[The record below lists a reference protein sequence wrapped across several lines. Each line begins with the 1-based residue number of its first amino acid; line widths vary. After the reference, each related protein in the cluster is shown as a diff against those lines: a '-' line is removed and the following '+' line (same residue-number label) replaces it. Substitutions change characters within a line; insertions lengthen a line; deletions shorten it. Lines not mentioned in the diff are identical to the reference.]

1 MNIHQ
6 KRMWVLLLGI
16 LAVTTFTGCS
26 KARDGQTTTPPP
38 LVYGD
43 ADGDGIKDNVDN
55 CPSIANTDQ
64 KNVLDPVG
72 SADAIG
78 DVCDDSDNDGVND
91 SRDNCP
97 AVANSNQLN
106 NDQAAEGGAGQPPL
120 RGDAC
125 DDDDDGDGFKDP
137 PGPAEDK
144 CPFTPTATN
153 TGDECAGDFDN
164 DTIPDSSDN
173 CPAVPNTNQANT
185 TGKDINAQG
194 VSQPD
199 SIGDACDD
207 SDQDGFNDAVDSCPG
222 KRNLALDSDNDG
234 IDDACDSDANVPV
247 CGGPL
252 AADSVAAV
260 NGAKITVIKTGLLC
274 TLSDTLLAS
283 GLNLCGVEN
292 PAAIIDAND
301 DTYGVINNAVSSVLE
316 GITGT
321 VGISIKL
328 VTTQLNPNVTSG
340 AVAFKITPQSS
351 TLEASVLR
359 SLRVSTYLNGVQ
371 QDVAET
377 QTAMDPSAL
386 TLEVLGGQTGLDP
399 LNGATGD
406 GNTPIIVGFHPIKS
420 YDEIRLESSAIV
432 LSADVLEGL
441 RVNSAYACA
450 TSGPTVVAP

>member
-1 MNIHQ
+1 MNIRHE
-6 KRMWVLLLGI
+6 KMCALLLGI
-16 LAVTTFTGCS
+16 LVVTTVAGCS
-26 KARDGQTTTPPP
+26 KARDGQATPQVP

-43 ADGDGIKDNVDN
+43 ADNDGLKDNVDN
-55 CPSIANTDQ
+55 CPSVANADQ
-64 KNVLDPVG
+64 KNVLDPAGQV
-72 SADAIG
+72 DAIG
-78 DVCDDSDNDGVND
+78 DVCDDSDTDGVND

-106 NDQAAEGGAGQPPL
+106 NDRAAEVAAGQAL

-137 PGPAEDK
+137 PGPADDK
-144 CPFTPTATN
+144 CPFTPSATN
-153 TGDECAGDFDN
+153 TGDECADDFDN
-164 DTIPDSSDN
+164 DTIPDATDN

-199 SIGDACDD
+199 NVGDACDD

-222 KRNLALDSDNDG
+222 KRNLAIDSDNDG
-234 IDDACDSDANVPV
+234 IDDACDGDANAVV

-252 AADSVAAV
+252 AAASVAAV
-260 NGAKITVIKTGLLC
+260 NGAKITVTKTGLLC

-292 PAAIIDAND
+292 PDAIIDAND
-301 DTYGVINNAVSSVLE
+301 ATYGVINNAVSSVLE
-316 GITGT
+316 GVTGT
-321 VGISIKL
+321 VGISIRL
-328 VTTQLNPNVTSG
+328 AATQLNPSAASG
-340 AVAFKITPQSS
+340 AVAFMITPQPS
-351 TLEASVLR
+351 TLELSILR
-359 SLRVSTYLNGVQ
+359 SLRVSTYLNGVL

-386 TLEVLGGQTGLDP
+386 TLEVLGGQSGLGP

-406 GNTPIIVGFHPIKS
+406 GSTPIIVGFRPSKS
-420 YDEIRLESSAIV
+420 YNEIRLESSAIV

-450 TSGPTVVAP
+450 TSGPAVVAP

>member
-1 MNIHQ
+1 MKIYQN
-6 KRMWVLLLGI
+6 KVLLLLLGA
-16 LAVTTFTGCS
+16 LVLTSVTGCS
-26 KARDGQTTTPPP
+26 KARDGQAVPPGP
-38 LVYGD
+38 LVYGN
-43 ADGDGIKDNVDN
+43 ADGDDFKDNVDN
-55 CPSIANTDQ
+55 CPSVANDQ
-64 KNVLDPVG
+64 ANDLDPAG
-72 SADAIG
+72 QKDAIG
-78 DVCDDSDNDGVND
+78 DACDDSDKDGVND

-106 NDQAAEGGAGQPPL
+106 NDQAAEAAAGQTL

-137 PGPAEDK
+137 PGPADDK
-144 CPFTPTATN
+144 CPFTPTTTN

-164 DTIPDSSDN
+164 DTILDSSDN
-173 CPAVPNTNQANT
+173 CPAVPNTSQTNT
-185 TGKDINAQG
+185 TLKDINAQG

-234 IDDACDSDANVPV
+234 IDDACDSDANVVV

-301 DTYGVINNAVSSVLE
+301 ATYGVINNAVSSALE

-321 VGISIKL
+321 VGVSIKL

-340 AVAFKITPQSS
+340 AVAFKITPQPS

-359 SLRVSTYLNGVQ
+359 SLRVSTYLNG
-371 QDVAET
+371 AEQEFAKT
-377 QTAMDPSAL
+377 PTVMDPSAL

-406 GNTPIIVGFHPIKS
+406 GNTPINVGFHPTKS

>member
-1 MNIHQ
+1 MNIYQ
-6 KRMWVLLLGI
+6 SKVLALLLGA
-16 LAVTTFTGCS
+16 LVLTTVTGCS
-26 KARDGQTTTPPP
+26 KARDGQTVPPGP

-43 ADGDGIKDNVDN
+43 ADNDGFKDNVDN
-55 CPSIANTDQ
+55 CPSIANADQ
-64 KNVLDPVG
+64 KNVLDPAG
-72 SADAIG
+72 QADAIG

-97 AVANSNQLN
+97 AVINSNQLN
-106 NDQAAEGGAGQPPL
+106 NDRAAEIAAGQPL

-137 PGPAEDK
+137 PGPADDK
-144 CPFTPTATN
+144 CPFTPTTTN

-164 DTIPDSSDN
+164 DTVPDSSDN

-185 TGKDINAQG
+185 AGKDINAQG

-207 SDQDGFNDAVDSCPG
+207 SDQDGFNDAVDRCPG
-222 KRNLALDSDNDG
+222 KRNLGVDSDNDG
-234 IDDACDSDANVPV
+234 IDDACDDDANAVV

-252 AADSVAAV
+252 SAASVTAV
-260 NGAKITVIKTGLLC
+260 NGARVTTTRTGLLC
-274 TLSDTLLAS
+274 TLSDSLLAS

-292 PAAIIDAND
+292 PDAIIDAND
-301 DTYGVINNAVSSVLE
+301 ATYAVINNAVSSALE

-321 VGISIKL
+321 VGVSIKL
-328 VTTQLNPNVTSG
+328 ASTQLSPNVTSG
-340 AVAFKITPQSS
+340 AVAFMITPQPS
-351 TLEASVLR
+351 TLEASILR
-359 SLRVSTYLNGVQ
+359 SLRVSTYLGGALKE
-371 QDVAET
+371 VAET

-386 TLEVLGGQTGLDP
+386 TLEVLGGQSGLAP

-406 GNTPIIVGFHPIKS
+406 GNTPIIVGFHPSQS

-450 TSGPTVVAP
+450 SGGPAVVAP